1 MAANLDPIF
10 VKTPRLEK
18 IRLAA
23 ANTSRDGS
31 TGVVTTLFTAGT
43 DGSRVDTIVAVNSGT
58 AGLSSAMT
66 VRIFVR
72 KNNTDTWVLFQEIT
86 MSAITSSNTVAG
98 ATNSLTFAGGLNLPA
113 NAEVGATITVYAG
126 TVDQVDIT
134 ARGGDY

>member
-1 MAANLDPIF
+1 
-10 VKTPRLEK
+10 
-18 IRLAA
+18 
-23 ANTSRDGS
+23 
-31 TGVVTTLFTAGT
+31 
-43 DGSRVDTIVAVNSGT
+43 
-58 AGLSSAMT
+58 
-66 VRIFVR
+66 
-72 KNNTDTWVLFQEIT
+72 